1 MLKSLELH
9 GFKSF
14 ADKTRFEFSSGITVV
29 VGPNGSGKS
38 NVVDAIKWVLGEQS
52 IKSLRGK
59 ESTDV
64 IFNGASDRRAQNT
77 AEVTLH
83 FDNSDH
89 SLPYDARDVYITRRV
104 YRSGEGEYLINKQ
117 PSRLKDIRELLS
129 GSGVGANSYSIIEQG
144 RVDSLLQSSPK
155 DRRLIFEEAAGIS
168 RFKSQKQEALRRLER
183 VEQNLLRLSDIVSE
197 VEGQLRNIKSQA
209 DRAVRFREYNARLQE
224 LRIQVAAVDWKTL
237 TQELETLNDQLA
249 ELRQERD
256 GMSANVD
263 AVDSRLQ
270 EYENDVSA
278 CDHRIRQCTDV
289 IAEGQHAIGVAESAV
304 EYQLKRG
311 RELEQSISLDRTRT
325 ASIRKKISES
335 LQLHHEAL
343 TDLEQAR
350 TQHQEVVTRLKEVQV
365 HLENVLKKLDETRV
379 EKEVAQRQN
388 VEWMREHAAAEN
400 QITQLVRQEDALSKQ
415 VQENEARLASLD
427 EELTELRKQE
437 ESLLEQQRQAKA
449 LKRRCK
455 EDQEEARQELDSYA
469 RHLSEARANLTELT
483 RRHSVMVERISVL
496 EELQERH
503 EGLSPGVRYLL
514 TESRRQPHGPF
525 RDLRGLVADLI
536 QVNVDAATLIEVALG
551 EKAQYLVV
559 NPGSGLLTELK
570 QNSQGFP
577 GRVGF
582 VWMDEFLS
590 ADDISHAPHEREE
603 RNARLR
609 RTRLTTA
616 LDGMAGV
623 VGRADQFIQTEEENL
638 PLMRY
643 LLGETWI
650 VENLTTAAELSEKI
664 VSGTLKLPTFSA
676 AEHGFSEDAPV
687 NAVLDRRHYVPPR
700 VHFVTL
706 SGERLDAD
714 GSLCVGPQHA
724 ASGLI
729 SRRSELRTLGEQ
741 LSIQQIGIKNAEAE
755 VQSWRQKTQR
765 QKARAE
771 ELATE
776 FQNAESLLREH
787 GHQLSVARERLA
799 QMQNRCE
806 EMTRRQ
812 EEYHAQ
818 LQGVLDALEDSRK
831 RKNTLEHQSAECE
844 KSMARM
850 DKQIAEQEEVRRKKS
865 ELVTENQ
872 VSLAKSEERLEGLVT
887 RVKLCEANI
896 QERRKSIADVVLQL
910 DTNCTLLVEAQ
921 RVTLQNEARLAT
933 LYLEKEQA
941 AKTLEAAHQKRE
953 TARRERTELNSSAG
967 RLRKKL
973 RTVEDKIHQLDLT
986 TGAKDLQRR
995 TLVEKLQE
1003 ELHVEPA
1010 ELMKK
1015 AAAAAVV
1022 EPTENET
1029 DYETVQREIQDL
1041 RNRIRNL
1048 GNINADAVV
1057 ELEELEKRYT
1067 ELSATYEDLSSGKE
1081 ALVKFLEKL
1090 NHDLRQLFMKTFED
1104 VAGHFYDIFRDL
1116 FGGGRAELVLE
1127 EGVDVLESG
1136 VEIIVQ
1142 PPGKEL
1148 RTLSLMSGGEKT
1160 MTCVAMLLALFK
1172 NRPSPFCILDEVD
1185 AALDEPNIVRLMEVV
1200 KLFLEKTQFVV
1211 ISHSRKTI
1219 SYAHAIYGVTMQ
1231 DSGISKQVSVRF
1243 EDVRE
1248 DGEIEAL
1255 GIKLFPDDSRT
1266 AG

>member
-14 ADKTRFEFSSGITVV
+14 ADKTRFEFASGITVV

-38 NVVDAIKWVLGEQS
+38 NVVDAIKWALGEQS

-83 FDNSDH
+83 FDNADH

-104 YRSGEGEYLINKQ
+104 YRGGEGEYLINKQ

-144 RVDSLLQSSPK
+144 RVDALLQSSPK

-168 RFKSQKQEALRRLER
+168 RFKAKKQEAFRRLEH
-183 VEQNLLRLSDIVSE
+183 VEQNLLRLSDIVAE

-224 LRIQVAAVDWKTL
+224 LRMQVAAVDWKTL
-237 TQELETLNDQLA
+237 TDELTTLNEELETLRAQ
-249 ELRQERD
+249 RD
-256 GMSANVD
+256 GMSENVD
-263 AVDSRLQ
+263 AVDTRLL
-270 EYENDVSA
+270 EYENDIAA
-278 CDHRIRQCTDV
+278 CDQRIRQYTDL
-289 IAEGQHAIGVAESAV
+289 IADNRHAIGVAESAV
-304 EYQLKRG
+304 EYQLKRS
-311 RELEQSISLDRTRT
+311 RELEQSIALDRTRT
-325 ASIRKKISES
+325 ATIRKKISES
-335 LQLHHEAL
+335 MQLHHDAEA
-343 TDLEQAR
+343 DLGHAR
-350 TQHQEVVTRLKEVQV
+350 TQHREVVAHLKEVQV
-365 HLENVLKKLDETRV
+365 HLEEVQRKLDEIRAG
-379 EKEVAQRQN
+379 KEVAQRRS
-388 VEWMREHAAAEN
+388 VEWMREHAATEN
-400 QITQLVRQEDALSKQ
+400 QITQLVRQQDTLSKQ

-427 EELTELRKQE
+427 EELAGLRQQE
-437 ESLLEQQRQAKA
+437 ETLLEQQRQTKA
-449 LKRRCK
+449 LKRRCT
-455 EDQEEARQELDSYA
+455 EEQDEARQELDSDA
-469 RHLSEARANLTELT
+469 TQLSEARANLAELT
-483 RRHSVMVERISVL
+483 HRHSAMVERISVL

-514 TESRRQPHGPF
+514 TESRQQPHGPF

-536 QVNVDAATLIEVALG
+536 QVNVDAAALVEVALG
-551 EKAQYLVV
+551 ERAQYLVV
-559 NPGSGLLTELK
+559 NPGSVLLAELK
-570 QNSQGFP
+570 QNAQGFP

-582 VWMDEFLS
+582 VWMDEFLP
-590 ADDISHAPHEREE
+590 ADGVPRE
-603 RNARLR
+603 NSRLA

-616 LDGMAGV
+616 LDGLPGV
-623 VGRADQFIQTEEENL
+623 LGRADQFIQAEEENL

-650 VENLTTAAELSEKI
+650 VENLATAVELSEKI
-664 VSGTLKLPTFSA
+664 ASGELKLLTFSA
-676 AEHGFSEDAPV
+676 AERGFSEDTPV
-687 NAVLDRRHYVPPR
+687 SAVLDMRHYVPPR

-714 GSLCVGPQHA
+714 GTLCVGPQHA

-741 LSIQQIGIKNAEAE
+741 LSIQQIGIKNAEAD
-755 VQSWRQKTQR
+755 VQSWRLKTQR
-765 QKARAE
+765 QKARVE

-776 FQNAESLLREH
+776 LEQVESQLREH
-787 GHQLSVARERLA
+787 GNQLSVARERLA
-799 QMQNRCE
+799 QVRNRHD

-818 LQGVLDALEDSRK
+818 LSAVGESLEDTRNC
-831 RKNTLEHQSAECE
+831 KNTLEQQTAECE
-844 KSMARM
+844 KSILRM
-850 DKQIAEQEEVRRKKS
+850 DEEIASQEEIRRKKNG
-865 ELVTENQ
+865 LVTENQ
-872 VSLAKSEERLEGLVT
+872 VALAKSEERLEGLEA
-887 RVKLCEANI
+887 RVKQCEATV
-896 QERRKSIADVVLQL
+896 QERRKSIEDGVAQL
-910 DTNCTLLVEAQ
+910 EANCGLLVESQ
-921 RVTLQNEARLAT
+921 RTTLLNESRLAS

-941 AKTLEAAHQKRE
+941 SRALEATRQKRE
-953 TARRERTELNSSAG
+953 TARRERSELNQSAG
-967 RLRKKL
+967 RLRKKM
-973 RTVEDKIHQLDLT
+973 RTVEDKIHQLELS
-986 TGAKDLQRR
+986 TGAKELQRR
-995 TLVEKLQE
+995 TLVEKLEE
-1003 ELHVEPA
+1003 ELHIDVAAWMAKATQSETNHEEVE
-1010 ELMKK
+1010 
-1015 AAAAAVV
+1015 
-1022 EPTENET
+1022 

-1041 RNRIRNL
+1041 RNRIQKL
-1048 GNINADAVV
+1048 GNINADAVL
-1057 ELEELEKRYT
+1057 ELEDLEKRYAK
-1067 ELSATYEDLSSGKE
+1067 LAGAYEDLTEAKE
-1081 ALVKFLEKL
+1081 TLAKIIEKT
-1090 NHDLRQLFMKTFED
+1090 NHDSRQLFLKTFED
-1104 VAGHFYDIFRDL
+1104 VGGHFYDIFRDL
-1116 FGGGRAELVLE
+1116 FGGGHAELVLD

-1136 VEIIVQ
+1136 VEIVVQ

-1172 NRPSPFCILDEVD
+1172 YRPSPFCVLDEVD
-1185 AALDEPNIVRLMEVV
+1185 AALDEANIDRLMEVV
-1200 KLFLEKTQFVV
+1200 KQFLDRTQFIV
-1211 ISHSRKTI
+1211 ISHSKKTI
-1219 SYAHAIYGVTMQ
+1219 AHAHSIYGVTMQ

-1255 GIKLFPDDSRT
+1255 GIKLFPDERT